1 MKIKKKNYLNH
12 IKQLN
17 LMYMIQKK
25 KSKEN
30 KINIGKLQQQHH
42 HL

>member
-17 LMYMIQKK
+17 PMYMIQKK
-25 KSKEN
+25 KNKEN
-30 KINIGKLQQQHH
+30 RINTGKLQQQHL